1 MNIPSISSIENKKR
15 IAIFDTSSVSF
26 MQNLQQKCSTAD
38 RILKDY
44 DLILIP
50 GWVLTEISDSEIS
63 ISYIENLIEKGY
75 PIFRIEEDDYSSL
88 ADDQEWN
95 LYQIVKASASRLGQI
110 KSYLRR
116 NIETDDP
123 LDMDA
128 YADWIS
134 RLYDEWPIAGNVLSS
149 GRLKKKNAGEISI
162 TILAEVLS
170 WYYPETDSITIYSQ
184 DNDTREFQ
192 SSAEEQLI
200 KVFASKILV
209 PISYKSNDSIIC
221 QLYRSGDITEEE
233 IRDIRKVER
242 KITYS
247 KALADKS
254 VILATELI
262 NTDEFIA
269 LIKDASVYIVF

>member
-1 MNIPSISSIENKKR
+1 
-15 IAIFDTSSVSF
+15 

-38 RILKDY
+38 RILEDY

-50 GWVLTEISDSEIS
+50 GWVLTEIADSEIS

-95 LYQIVKASASRLGQI
+95 LYKIVKASASRLGQI

-192 SSAEEQLI
+192 GSAEEQLI